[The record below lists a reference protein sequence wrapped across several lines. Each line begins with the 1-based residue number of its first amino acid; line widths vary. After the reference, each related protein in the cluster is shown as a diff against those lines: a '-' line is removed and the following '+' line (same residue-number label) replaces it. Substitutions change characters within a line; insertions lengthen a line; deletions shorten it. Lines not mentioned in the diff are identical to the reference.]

1 MSKINNEDAEL
12 IARRILDQKGFQNYK
27 IVENTYM
34 ENVTENDINIRTI
47 IAEDGVKMVVLKINN
62 DTGEFVNLS
71 QSNNLV
77 RSVSERIVVNETVV
91 ATTTSYFELL
101 EPLSIPG
108 IKTNSPN
115 IEIVMLEDSSDSI
128 KGFRVKMKDYDE
140 AEIDSSYQEIRR
152 LTNLLSIKTGRY
164 IDHKRPEISIQKGE
178 KTTHTKSFTIDAVL
192 VRPVDLDLNSTN
204 LLSILE
210 DSDPLLTQQMADLV
224 SGIKSFDDK
233 NYKDAIKNFWLTLEN
248 ENHQLQK
255 NYKSLRDGLS
265 HSEINNSDVINDLK
279 NDFGLILKTKTDSI
293 ETPKG
298 VYVDANNSINREIIK
313 LEAKE
318 LREKAMNIIESKLQ
332 I

>member
-1 MSKINNEDAEL
+1 MNDQEAEN
-12 IARRILDQKGFQNYK
+12 IARKILDQKGFQNYT
-27 IVENTYM
+27 IVENTHI
-34 ENVTENDINIRTI
+34 ENTTENDINIRTV
-47 IAEDGVKMVVLKINN
+47 IAEDGVKMVFLKINN

-71 QSNNLV
+71 QTNNLV
-77 RSVSERIVVNETVV
+77 RNVNERIDMKETVV
-91 ATTTSYFELL
+91 ATTTLYFELL

-115 IEIVMLEDSSDSI
+115 IEIVMSEGSSDSI

-140 AEIDSSYQEIRR
+140 DEIDSSYQEIRR
-152 LTNLLSIKTGRY
+152 LTNLLSIKTGRH

-178 KTTHTKSFTIDAVL
+178 KTTRTIHFTVDAVI
-192 VRPVDLDLNSTN
+192 VKPVDLDFNSSS

-255 NYKSLRDGLS
+255 NYKSLRNGLS
-265 HSEINNSDVINDLK
+265 HTEINDSGVINDLK

-293 ETPKG
+293 KTPKG
-298 VYVDANNSINREIIK
+298 VYIDGNNSTNREIIK

>member
-1 MSKINNEDAEL
+1 MNDQEAEN
-12 IARRILDQKGFQNYK
+12 IARKILDQKGFQNYT
-27 IVENTYM
+27 IVENTHI
-34 ENVTENDINIRTI
+34 ENTTENDINIRTV
-47 IAEDGVKMVVLKINN
+47 IAEDGVKMVFLKINN

-71 QSNNLV
+71 QTNNLV
-77 RSVSERIVVNETVV
+77 RNVNERIDVKETVV

-115 IEIVMLEDSSDSI
+115 IEIVMSEGSSDSI

-140 AEIDSSYQEIRR
+140 DEIDSSYQEIRR

-178 KTTHTKSFTIDAVL
+178 KTTHTIHFTVDAVI
-192 VRPVDLDLNSTN
+192 VKPVDLDLNSSS

-255 NYKSLRDGLS
+255 NYKSLRNGLS
-265 HSEINNSDVINDLK
+265 HTEINDSDVINDLK

-293 ETPKG
+293 KTPKG
-298 VYVDANNSINREIIK
+298 VYIDGNNSTNREIIK